1 MGPRRAGTHHLRAL
15 ARPRPGVPA
24 RRRQGHP
31 QAPPAPVRGPPGLHA
46 RTVGGRVLPSRLAG
60 PGRPRALPAGPAA
73 ELRGLLRRVLLDPD
87 QGRINVCRRVVP
99 DAELI
104 HFAMPSVNGGVG
116 RHQIDKG
123 YGGRVCIPADRGDD
137 PARVRELLRICDF
150 YRSPFGS
157 REALFLEQG
166 VEGRQFEFDEDGNI
180 TQLSGATDEGSVTWL
195 GLQKNQVNQLPL
207 INEDLLENIMTT
219 YEQSTESGELS
230 AVDTLI
236 SGEYARQNAKLTE
249 IHRDFFNAVV
259 SGRRPSSDVDTFQQE
274 WLDAGGQLVLEDFEA
289 MLDEAS

>member
-1 MGPRRAGTHHLRAL
+1 TFFLLQAEDGIRHRNVT
-15 ARPRPGVPA
+15 GV
-24 RRRQGHP
+24 Q
-31 QAPPAPVRGPPGLHA
+31 
-46 RTVGGRVLPSRLAG
+46 TC
-60 PGRPRALPAGPAA
+60 ALPISHKYLLPQYEDHLAYMRELWAGGFFHPDSLGQVDP
-73 ELRGLLRRVLLDPD
+73 ELFQQGQQLNYEASFAGFYWIPD

-99 DAELI
+99 AAEFI

-195 GLQKNQVNQLPL
+195 GLQKNQVNQLP
-207 INEDLLENIMTT
+207 
-219 YEQSTESGELS
+219 
-230 AVDTLI
+230 
-236 SGEYARQNAKLTE
+236 
-249 IHRDFFNAVV
+249 
-259 SGRRPSSDVDTFQQE
+259 
-274 WLDAGGQLVLEDFEA
+274 
-289 MLDEAS
+289 